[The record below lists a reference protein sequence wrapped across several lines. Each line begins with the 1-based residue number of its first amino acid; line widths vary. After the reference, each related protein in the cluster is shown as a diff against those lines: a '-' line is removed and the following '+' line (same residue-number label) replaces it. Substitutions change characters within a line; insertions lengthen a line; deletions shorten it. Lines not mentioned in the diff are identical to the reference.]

1 MIPLSQAWANFN
13 GYLAIGIFFAY
24 FVLDILSV
32 YYTLYVMRF
41 RSIAS
46 ANIVVALYLISA
58 FGVINYV
65 GNYLYIVPVALGAWL
80 GTYATV
86 EWEKR
91 KDGIGERHRKVGM

>member
-1 MIPLSQAWANFN
+1 MISFSQAWASFN
-13 GYLAIGIFFAY
+13 IYLAVGIFLAY

-32 YYTLYVMRF
+32 YYTLFVTRYRP
-41 RSIAS
+41 IAS

-65 GNYLYIVPVALGAWL
+65 NNYLYIIPVALGAWL
-80 GTYATV
+80 GTYVSV

-91 KDGIGERHRKVGM
+91 KDGVGKRHRKPGI